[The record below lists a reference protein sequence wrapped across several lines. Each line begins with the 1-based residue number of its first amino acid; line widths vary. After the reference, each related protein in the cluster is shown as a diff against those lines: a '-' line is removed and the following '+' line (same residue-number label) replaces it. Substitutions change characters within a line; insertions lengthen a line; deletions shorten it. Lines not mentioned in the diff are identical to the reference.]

1 MQLLIKQGF
10 SSVNVCAG
18 VSVSI
23 STHACTP
30 NPELLSATKPAGKPT
45 QLLRDHTENTTSLH
59 FVQRDLDVTGSNPW

>member
-30 NPELLSATKPAGKPT
+30 NPELLSATKPT